1 MIKRS
6 NNYVLQA
13 FFKQAANL
21 EDIAETVGET
31 ISPVSDKLGMDN
43 LSDSQKG
50 LAAAALLAAPA
61 IGAVTSNRGAANGAL
76 QGAITSTGALAG
88 YNAGRLAGE
97 QLDKANMDKYIGSGG
112 LTALKA
118 LAMLGGTA
126 AGGYAGHKA
135 GERLWLG

>member
-1 MIKRS
+1 MIKYA
-6 NNYVLQA
+6 NNYGLQE

-21 EDIAETVGET
+21 EDIAETVGDT
-31 ISPVSDKLGMDN
+31 ISPVADKVGLDN
-43 LSDSQKG
+43 LSDAQKG
-50 LAAAALLAAPA
+50 LALAALLAAPA
-61 IGAVTSNRGAANGAL
+61 VGAVTSNRGAANGAL

-88 YNAGRLAGE
+88 YNAGRLAGD
-97 QLDKANMDKYIGSGG
+97 QIDKTNMDKYLGKGG
-112 LTALKA
+112 VTALKA